1 MELAHTN
8 RVATMGQLTASIAH
22 EVKQPIS
29 AAVASA
35 KAALR
40 FLARRPPK
48 LGKVRE
54 TLEVIVETGHRTGDV
69 VDRIRAL
76 IKKAPIR
83 NERLAPRR
91 SEAGMFGF
99 PAAAASVGSQLR
111 LVEMAGSE
119 Y

>member
-91 SEAGMFGF
+91 SEAG
-99 PAAAASVGSQLR
+99 R
-111 LVEMAGSE
+111 
-119 Y
+119 